1 MKLKTMKLN
10 TDFLAGF
17 AALVVSSGL
26 HMAYAGSPVHE
37 VVGSTESAVCTV
49 VKRVTIDASKP
60 LTTTNPIEGISTLPT
75 VCNSR
80 IFSKSEYV
88 DGIRSLLVIGW
99 RITSASHQV
108 TTLGP
113 NASTGAVEL
122 LISAVFSLERP
133 SATAN
138 GR

>member
-1 MKLKTMKLN
+1 MKLKSMELN
-10 TDFLAGF
+10 TVFLAGY
-17 AALVVSSGL
+17 AALVVSSGS

-37 VVGSTESAVCTV
+37 VVASTESAVCTV

-60 LTTTNPIEGISTLPT
+60 LTSTSPIEGISPLPT

-88 DGIRSLLVIGW
+88 DGPRSLLVIGW

-108 TTLGP
+108 TM
-113 NASTGAVEL
+113 
-122 LISAVFSLERP
+122 LEAPMLALAR
-133 SATAN
+133 
-138 GR
+138 